1 VELTMSINKFLPSA
15 PEISREA
22 LIVLCGTVLAAW
34 VISRVPALQQ
44 FVLSSSVT
52 VKDGGGKTLW

>member
-1 VELTMSINKFLPSA
+1 MDISKFLPSA
-15 PEISREA
+15 PAVSRE
-22 LIVLCGTVLAAW
+22 VLVVLAGTVLAAYI
-34 VISRVPALQQ
+34 ISRVPALQQ

>member
-1 VELTMSINKFLPSA
+1 MNINKFLPSA

>member
-1 VELTMSINKFLPSA
+1 MSLPKFMPSV